1 MEVDVGSPSQG
12 ETEGIG
18 IQGEVFQGWT
28 RRRGKR
34 YFASFAAKSIARF
47 FPWVSVHRSI
57 HVLLGK

>member
-34 YFASFAAKSIARF
+34 LSPEVKCTRNEEYHKGEGQR
-47 FPWVSVHRSI
+47 
-57 HVLLGK
+57 GE